1 MKKCAFVIGNSSS
14 GIHEA
19 ATYKKPVINIG
30 TRQNKRLKSFNILNA
45 DYNYRDIKKKIDICL
60 NDKLF
65 LKKIQNVKNLY
76 GDGNSA
82 KKIIEIIKKLNLKIN
97 TQKINTY

>member
-1 MKKCAFVIGNSSS
+1 M
-14 GIHEA
+14 
-19 ATYKKPVINIG
+19 INIG

-60 NDKLF
+60 NDKFF

-82 KKIIEIIKKLNLKIN
+82 KKIIEIIKKLDLKIN